1 MTNERAKFLLSVYR
15 PNGADAEDP
24 AFKEA
29 LAQVRLD
36 PTLGSWFR
44 EQRAFDE
51 LIIAKLRSIEVPAN
65 LPTAILAGFRATV
78 MPRHQSIPW
87 LAIAAVLVPG

>member
-1 MTNERAKFLLSVYR
+1 MTNARAKFLLSVYR

-29 LAQVRLD
+29 LAQAQRD

-44 EQRAFDE
+44 EQQAFDE
-51 LIIAKLRSIEVPAN
+51 LIFAKLRSIEVPAN
-65 LPTAILAGFRATV
+65 FPTAILGGR
-78 MPRHQSIPW
+78 
-87 LAIAAVLVPG
+87 

>member
-1 MTNERAKFLLSVYR
+1 MTNARAKLLLSVYR

-51 LIIAKLRSIEVPAN
+51 LIFAKLRSIEVPAN
-65 LPTAILAGFRATV
+65 LPTAILEQGSRRSAHGTSNFQNLTA
-78 MPRHQSIPW
+78 W
-87 LAIAAVLVPG
+87 